1 MTALSLQTTPLSSPY
16 QAESADEKIDPIFGL
31 TTRLWPTMHLVAQV
45 LASTESPMM
54 DETIIAQA
62 RDLVDRLSKPDT
74 AVDVERQNADENA
87 RVDIEALVQ
96 ISNAYR
102 TSILLILHHE
112 VLDTQD
118 TETLNSVYREA
129 IDSLLRVSALDGP
142 MATYSTSVW

>member
-1 MTALSLQTTPLSSPY
+1 MIALSLHTTPLGSPY
-16 QAESADEKIDPIFGL
+16 KVETAYEKIDPIFGL

-45 LASTESPMM
+45 LANKETSVVN
-54 DETIIAQA
+54 DETMA
-62 RDLVDRLSKPDT
+62 RARHLVDQLSEPDT
-74 AVDVERQNADENA
+74 VVDFERQCANENI
-87 RVDIEALVQ
+87 RVDTEALIQ
-96 ISNAYR
+96 IANAYR

-118 TETLNSVYREA
+118 TETLKSVYREA